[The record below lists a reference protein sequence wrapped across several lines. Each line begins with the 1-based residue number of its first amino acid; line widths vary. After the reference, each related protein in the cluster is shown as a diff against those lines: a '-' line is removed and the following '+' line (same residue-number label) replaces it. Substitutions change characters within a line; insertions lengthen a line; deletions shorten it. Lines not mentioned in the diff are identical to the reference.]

1 MRENHSESF
10 WNSITEKSHLILGF
24 LAFWSHSSWKRDYKK
39 GFKKTKM
46 HIFEAF
52 CHQNPEIKMSKMQFS
67 AKSPFCLSL
76 FSRENYKTGCVLSF
90 FWLFWASFSKNTK
103 NGVVWDFSQFCLWF
117 FSRENTALN
126 FAENIQCILLSHV
139 ALQRSTSAE
148 IENFQLCWLW
158 RNSLNNPLLARE
170 CFYSGDKL
178 RSAEKVWNCRFINPR
193 FSELVSEEEL

>member
-90 FWLFWASFSKNTK
+90 FWLFWASFSNNTK
-103 NGVVWDFSQFCLWF
+103 KCSRF
-117 FSRENTALN
+117 FAVL
-126 FAENIQCILLSHV
+126 FMIFLSWKHG
-139 ALQRSTSAE
+139 A
-148 IENFQLCWLW
+148 QLCWEYSMYFAESCCATKIDISW
-158 RNSLNNPLLARE
+158 NWEFSTLLTLK
-170 CFYSGDKL
+170 KL
-178 RSAEKVWNCRFINPR
+178 PE
-193 FSELVSEEEL
+193 